1 MHKSIGW
8 ELGLSIER
16 NRAAAFRAIRSEISR
31 LTLAA
36 RARTR
41 DPDTS
46 PASFLRLPRLS
57 HRTPQSGTFARNSRE
72 RVRDFS
78 GETIRAQH
86 PP

>member
-8 ELGLSIER
+8 ELGLPIER

-57 HRTPQSGTFARNSRE
+57 HRTPQTGNSRWNT
-72 RVRDFS
+72 RKK
-78 GETIRAQH
+78 A
-86 PP
+86 